1 MDRVDKLID
10 IHKEKHGKLEP
21 IIVGKLQMIN
31 GLYAE
36 CEKSDEAIY
45 FNEIINN
52 FSDIIQLQKELIE
65 ELREKAEYTNNIYY
79 KGASFDGEA
88 NKETFMT
95 TPSGAFTTDEEM
107 QAAFTYYLACKAE
120 KKLSSYT
127 INDYCS
133 RIKKLWKSFCEAY
146 IANELPDEFQEGIE
160 ITSSENPFLNV
171 SKYIE
176 PLNYYIAMKSS
187 VTNEKRNWANIQ
199 AALNKF
205 EEFIDN

>member
-1 MDRVDKLID
+1 
-10 IHKEKHGKLEP
+10 
-21 IIVGKLQMIN
+21 
-31 GLYAE
+31 
-36 CEKSDEAIY
+36 
-45 FNEIINN
+45 
-52 FSDIIQLQKELIE
+52 
-65 ELREKAEYTNNIYY
+65 
-79 KGASFDGEA
+79 
-88 NKETFMT
+88 
-95 TPSGAFTTDEEM
+95 M
-107 QAAFTYYLACKAE
+107 QAAFTYYLAFKAE